1 MVPFKGDGAVEAV
14 IDLRLVPTSLSDIY
28 NLIELLVC
36 CLTGI
41 WEHTYNITQAK
52 LAQDFGFLGDL

>member
-14 IDLRLVPTSLSDIY
+14 IDLRLVPTSISDICKM
-28 NLIELLVC
+28 IELLVC

-41 WEHTYNITQAK
+41 QEHIYTITKAK
-52 LAQDFGFLGDL
+52 